1 MGNGKQ
7 KSARCTETGPP
18 LTAHEPRFQGLYSLY
33 PPPHPPSPP
42 PCFPSKKRLLCIL
55 LNEIK
60 DTLINGHIY
69 HCIEERKRFDTFHF
83 QAHDYPKNSDQF
95 CMELN
100 QWCITLELLL
110 GLLYKGLGAP
120 RNKNWLEQAWKKV
133 ERISKK
139 PHNFYLR
146 FVSMPKILCFQ
157 SNHLGITPVDLK
169 YSGWNLLLITS
180 TPKKKKKTENN
191 GLRKAGLFKVPFVRT
206 ITKDKLPRA
215 HSIR

>member
-120 RNKNWLEQAWKKV
+120 RNKNWLEQAWKNIEKTT
-133 ERISKK
+133 
-139 PHNFYLR
+139 
-146 FVSMPKILCFQ
+146 Q
-157 SNHLGITPVDLK
+157 
-169 YSGWNLLLITS
+169 LLLTFRQHAKNPLF
-180 TPKKKKKTENN
+180 PK
-191 GLRKAGLFKVPFVRT
+191 
-206 ITKDKLPRA
+206 
-215 HSIR
+215 

>member
-1 MGNGKQ
+1 MVIFTTVSKRESG
-7 KSARCTETGPP
+7 
-18 LTAHEPRFQGLYSLY
+18 LTLFISRPMIIQRTVTSFAWSSTSG
-33 PPPHPPSPP
+33 
-42 PCFPSKKRLLCIL
+42 
-55 LNEIK
+55 
-60 DTLINGHIY
+60 
-69 HCIEERKRFDTFHF
+69 
-83 QAHDYPKNSDQF
+83 A
-95 CMELN
+95 
-100 QWCITLELLL
+100 LLL
-110 GLLYKGLGAP
+110 SCSWASSIRDLALLGTKTDL
-120 RNKNWLEQAWKKV
+120 NKL

-180 TPKKKKKTENN
+180 TPKKKKKKTENH